1 MQDYK
6 PNSHRFKEE
15 QQKQKNVPAI
25 PEKKVEKVVK
35 GKVKTKKKSEISKL
49 SDVFISDDASN
60 VKSYIL
66 MDVLVPTIK
75 KAIVD
80 IGTDALNMI
89 FLGGTGRGKDSRRG
103 NVNYVSYSRF
113 SEPRDRFSDSESRR
127 PSTRFDYDN
136 LIFETR
142 ADAEAVIEQMIDI
155 IERYG
160 VATVADLYDSLEMSH
175 PYTSNDYGWTSLRN
189 ADVIRA
195 RGGGYALKLP
205 KALPIDK

>member
-15 QQKQKNVPAI
+15 QQKKNLPAAS
-25 PEKKVEKVVK
+25 EKKVEKVIK

-89 FLGGTGRGKDSRRG
+89 FLGGTGRGRDSRGG
-103 NVNYVSYSRF
+103 NAHYVSYSRF
-113 SEPRDRFSDSESRR
+113 SSEPRDRFSDSESRR
-127 PSTRFDYDN
+127 PTARFDYDN
-136 LIFETR
+136 LVFETR
-142 ADAEAVIEQMIDI
+142 ADAEAVIEQLIDI
-155 IERYG
+155 IDRYG
-160 VATVADLYDSLEMSH
+160 VATVADLYDTIDQSH
-175 PYTSNDYGWTSLRN
+175 PFTANDYGWTSLRN
-189 ADVIRA
+189 AGVDRA
-195 RGGGYALKLP
+195 RGGGYSLKLP
-205 KALPIDK
+205 KAMPIDK

>member
-175 PYTSNDYGWTSLRN
+175 QIG
-189 ADVIRA
+189 RA
-195 RGGGYALKLP
+195 HV
-205 KALPIDK
+205 